1 MDRRQFLGATAGFS
15 GALMFAG
22 CTKSAERV
30 PGLDQILGAGSFHG
44 LRRYA
49 ETTFGKI
56 AYVERGS
63 GSAALF
69 LHGFPL
75 NGFQWRG
82 ALQRLS
88 PYRRCIAPDFL
99 GMGFTQV
106 AEGQGVGP
114 DDQVAMLIAFLDQ
127 LNIDHV
133 DVVANDSGGA
143 VAQLLL
149 VRHPQ
154 RVRTLLLTNCD
165 TEIESPPP
173 AMLPVIELAKQGT
186 YVDQWL
192 APWHADP
199 RKARSPEGIGGMCYA
214 NPEHPT
220 DDAIDIYFG
229 PLLSTHRR
237 TQLANSYAIA
247 LERNPLAGVEAELR
261 RSRTPAR
268 VVWGKSD
275 TIFSAENAE
284 YLHRTLGASQGIRWL
299 DDSKLFWP
307 EERPDVIVE
316 EARALWN
323 T

>member
-1 MDRRQFLGATAGFS
+1 MDRRQFLESAVGFS
-15 GALMFAG
+15 GAFMFSG
-22 CTKSAERV
+22 CTKATERA
-30 PGLDQILGAGSFHG
+30 PGFDQNPEAGIFHG

-49 ETTFGKI
+49 KTTFGKI

-75 NGFQWRG
+75 NGFQWRD

-106 AEGQGVGP
+106 AKEQGVGP

-149 VRHPQ
+149 VRHPR

-186 YVDQWL
+186 FVDQWL

-199 RKARSPEGIGGMCYA
+199 RKARSPEGIGGIRSTR
-214 NPEHPT
+214 PT
-220 DDAIDIYFG
+220 TRLMPISGRCCPRIVA
-229 PLLSTHRR
+229 
-237 TQLANSYAIA
+237 
-247 LERNPLAGVEAELR
+247 RNWQMP
-261 RSRTPAR
+261 TP
-268 VVWGKSD
+268 SH
-275 TIFSAENAE
+275 SNA
-284 YLHRTLGASQGIRWL
+284 IRW
-299 DDSKLFWP
+299 
-307 EERPDVIVE
+307 
-316 EARALWN
+316 RALKPSCAVAAPRHVWCGEGPTRSSLSRMRSICIVRLAHHKASAGSMTASCSGQKN
-323 T
+323 APT